1 MMTREGI
8 TEFES
13 TPQLKLEGIEDTP
26 ARPQQGRAPQPSL
39 RSIVELSA
47 DGLLALDSQRRI
59 TVFNSAL
66 ERLTGI
72 RREDALGRTCCDV
85 LHVLDSHEHIVCDG
99 ACPVLHGQGGTFDI
113 EGAITTAEG
122 HKLGVDLHFS
132 VQCSSSG
139 KLRRAVVNVRDSS
152 KLQQVNHIRSVLLA
166 LVSHELQT
174 PISIIKAYASTLARA
189 DAKWSDEVV
198 REKLGAIEEESDRLS
213 RLVSRL
219 LYTTRL
225 EASAVSLNPMLL
237 DLPKETQRVAK
248 RLAELDTTHELLV
261 SYPGDFPAVMG
272 DPEKIDEILAN
283 LIENAMKF
291 SPQGG
296 IITVEGAVLDDEV
309 QVSVAD
315 QGIGISETEQERI
328 FERFYRVSESGTG
341 TVPGTGLGLHICRIL
356 VQAHGGRIW
365 VESEPGQGSVF
376 TFTLPIAHEE

>member
-1 MMTREGI
+1 MAQRATGD
-8 TEFES
+8 S
-13 TPQLKLEGIEDTP
+13 KHAVQTPVDHEVLPPSSSAGHARRASLKETVD
-26 ARPQQGRAPQPSL
+26 
-39 RSIVELSA
+39 LSA
-47 DGLLALDSQRRI
+47 DGILAIDGQHRI
-59 TVFNSAL
+59 TVFNPAL
-66 ERLTGI
+66 ERLTGTS
-72 RREDALGRTCCDV
+72 RQYALGRTCCDV
-85 LHVLDSHEHIVCDG
+85 LHVVDSHEHTICDG
-99 ACPVLHGQGGTFDI
+99 ACPALLAEPGTFDV
-113 EGAITTAEG
+113 EGTIANAEG

-132 VQCSSSG
+132 VACTRSG
-139 KLRRAVVNVRDSS
+139 KLRRAVINVRDAS

-225 EASAVSLNPMLL
+225 EASAVSLNPMLV
-237 DLPKETQRVAK
+237 DLPKESQRVAK
-248 RLAELDTTHELLV
+248 RLAELDETHEIVV
-261 SYPGDFPAVMG
+261 SYPEDFPAVMG
-272 DPEKIDEILAN
+272 DPEKIDEVLTN

-296 IITVEGAVLDDEV
+296 LITIEGTVEGNEV

-315 QGIGISETEQERI
+315 QGIGISSSEQTRI
-328 FERFYRVSESGTG
+328 FERFYRVAESGTG

-365 VESEPGQGSVF
+365 VESEPGQGSIF
-376 TFTLPIAHEE
+376 TFAIPIALEE

>member
-1 MMTREGI
+1 MTYEGI
-8 TEFES
+8 GEPSES
-13 TPQLKLEGIEDTP
+13 LTAQP
-26 ARPQQGRAPQPSL
+26 ASWNTAQSPVESKRATRPSL
-39 RSIVELSA
+39 KSVIELSA
-47 DGLLALDSQRRI
+47 DGVLALDSQRRI
-59 TVFNSAL
+59 TVFNTAL

-72 RREDALGRTCCDV
+72 RREDALGRMCCDV
-85 LHVLDSHEHIVCDG
+85 LHVLDSHEHTICDG
-99 ACPVLHGQGGTFDI
+99 ACPVLHGEQGTFDI

-132 VQCSSSG
+132 VVCSRSG
-139 KLRRAVVNVRDSS
+139 KLRRAVINVRESS

-189 DAKWSDEVV
+189 DAKWSEEVV

-225 EASAVSLNPMLL
+225 EASAVALNPMLI

-248 RLAELDTTHELLV
+248 RLAEVDETHELLV

-272 DPEKIDEILAN
+272 DPEKIDEVLAN

-296 IITVEGAVLDDEV
+296 IITVEGTVVGDEV
-309 QVSVAD
+309 QVCVAD